1 MNAQAARSRR
11 LPTGRRGNTPGGS
24 LRIVSG
30 LAANTNSI
38 ICDGSREPETANGC
52 PVLHRMRGPSA
63 VRHSCA
69 TLNPDP
75 SNARSRERAQRPCV
89 FFLTLTYM
97 DVGKPHQWSG
107 SPWLGLDTDAVV
119 HGSANPP
126 LAAEIAF
133 SCLHGNVPEKEL
145 DLVQFSTRSMAQL
158 GARTPQIMRC
168 YLGKLEFSRVLLHD
182 MPD

>member
-1 MNAQAARSRR
+1 MNAQSARSRR

-30 LAANTNSI
+30 LAENTNSI

-69 TLNPDP
+69 PLNPDQP
-75 SNARSRERAQRPCV
+75 SARSPERAQRPCI

-97 DVGKPHQWSG
+97 EVGNPEVTILVVPTSAWPVIQTG
-107 SPWLGLDTDAVV
+107 SYTD
-119 HGSANPP
+119 
-126 LAAEIAF
+126 
-133 SCLHGNVPEKEL
+133 
-145 DLVQFSTRSMAQL
+145 R
-158 GARTPQIMRC
+158 
-168 YLGKLEFSRVLLHD
+168 
-182 MPD
+182 